1 MHVNQFHICNIILAL
16 TNGLFEKIFYKHCR
30 IDMIFKQITFFLHK
44 HTVRVKHHINKI
56 WKSYARV
63 YEEKFKILH
72 KNTLEYRRNYTIL
85 STAPITIT
93 WATSLCFIRN
103 QLRKFIG
110 VVPEIKGS
118 YGNEICSFF
127 VGGTNMFS
135 KVAHN
140 ELMAWHTVCVSTL
153 NSAPSVQILEREA

>member
-72 KNTLEYRRNYTIL
+72 KNTLEYRRNYTIR

-93 WATSLCFIRN
+93 WATSLCFI
-103 QLRKFIG
+103 
-110 VVPEIKGS
+110 
-118 YGNEICSFF
+118 
-127 VGGTNMFS
+127 GTNSESLLAFYQKS
-135 KVAHN
+135 KAA
-140 ELMAWHTVCVSTL
+140 MAMKSVHFLLVERIWFWTL
-153 NSAPSVQILEREA
+153 LIMN